1 MRFLRRSLVG
11 LFLMAVTLALLGVA
25 GSMVYDAVR
34 AQMDED
40 PRNRPA
46 RERVLTVNAVP
57 VSVTN
62 ITPQLTVFGELRAIR
77 TLDVR
82 PSTSGKV
89 VEVSANFLDGGAVT
103 AGDVLLRIDPTDA
116 QTALARVRVDLID
129 AEAELREAT
138 RGLTLAQDE
147 LATASEQA
155 RLRQASLTRQRDL
168 AERGVGTAA
177 AVEAAELAV
186 SSANQATLARRQSVA
201 QAEARLDQAM
211 SRKDRLA
218 IDLAEADRAVADTT
232 VTATFDGILSNVSL
246 VEGGRVSPNELVA
259 QLIDPA
265 ELEVAFRVSTAQYAR
280 LLDDAGNLIR
290 SDAKVA
296 LDVLGADLSTK
307 ATISR
312 ESASVAQGQ
321 TGRLIFARL
330 EATRGFR
337 PGDFVTLTVAEPA
350 LNRVALLPAT
360 AVGVDNTVLVI
371 DSENRLSEAEVTV
384 LRRQA
389 DEVIVRARGLNGT
402 EVVAQRSPIL
412 GAGIKVNPLRRSDDG
427 VIVVEAPEMVALT
440 PEKRA
445 ELTARIEGNSRIPA
459 AAKHS
464 IHAQLE
470 ADEIPADLMAR
481 LEGRGG

>member
-1 MRFLRRSLVG
+1 
-11 LFLMAVTLALLGVA
+11 
-25 GSMVYDAVR
+25 
-34 AQMDED
+34 
-40 PRNRPA
+40 
-46 RERVLTVNAVP
+46 
-57 VSVTN
+57 
-62 ITPQLTVFGELRAIR
+62 
-77 TLDVR
+77 
-82 PSTSGKV
+82 
-89 VEVSANFLDGGAVT
+89 
-103 AGDVLLRIDPTDA
+103 
-116 QTALARVRVDLID
+116 
-129 AEAELREAT
+129 
-138 RGLTLAQDE
+138 
-147 LATASEQA
+147 
-155 RLRQASLTRQRDL
+155 
-168 AERGVGTAA
+168 
-177 AVEAAELAV
+177 
-186 SSANQATLARRQSVA
+186 
-201 QAEARLDQAM
+201 M

-290 SDAKVA
+290 SDATVA
-296 LDVLGADLSTK
+296 LDVLGVDLSTK

-389 DEVIVRARGLNGT
+389 DQVIVRARGLNGT

-459 AAKHS
+459 AAKQR
-464 IHAQLE
+464 ILAQLE

>member
-1 MRFLRRSLVG
+1 
-11 LFLMAVTLALLGVA
+11 
-25 GSMVYDAVR
+25 
-34 AQMDED
+34 
-40 PRNRPA
+40 
-46 RERVLTVNAVP
+46 
-57 VSVTN
+57 VTN

-82 PSTSGKV
+82 PSTGGKV

-116 QTALARVRVDLID
+116 QTALARVRADLSD

-147 LATASEQA
+147 LAIASEQA

-186 SSANQATLARRQSVA
+186 SSANQATLARRQSIA

-232 VTATFDGILSNVSL
+232 VTATFDGILSKVSL
-246 VEGGRVSPNELVA
+246 VEGGRVSSNELVA

-290 SDAKVA
+290 SDATVA
-296 LDVLGADLSTK
+296 LDVLGVDLSTK

-389 DEVIVRARGLNGT
+389 DQVIVRARGLNGT

-459 AAKHS
+459 AAKQR
-464 IHAQLE
+464 ILAQLE